1 MNTGV
6 TQCRFETY
14 DNSVP
19 FILNQLNVKG
29 LIKDEE
35 TILLKPNLVNADPF
49 PITTS
54 PHLCRAVIQHLKS
67 ITDARIVI
75 AEGCGDSVLETDQV
89 FHRLGYDRLAA
100 ETGVELLDLNHAP
113 LKIHSRPG
121 NKIFPEF
128 YLPEIADRSFII
140 SLPVLKAH
148 SLAVITGTLKNM
160 MGFAPPKHYSGGGAW
175 KKAVF
180 HSKMQRSVMELNTYI
195 LPDLTLMDASV
206 GLSEYH
212 LGGPTCHPPVNR
224 LLAGTDPF
232 AVDQAAARLLDIDP
246 GTIPHIQSPQG

>member
-6 TQCRFETY
+6 IQCAFETY
-14 DNSVP
+14 GTSVP
-19 FILNQLNVKG
+19 FILDQLDVKHRVKG
-29 LIKDEE
+29 QE

-54 PHLCRAVIQHLKS
+54 PHLCRAVIRYLK
-67 ITDARIVI
+67 TCCDARIII
-75 AEGCGDSVLETDQV
+75 AEGCGDAVLETDQV
-89 FHRLGYDRLAA
+89 FNRLGYDRLAA
-100 ETGVELLDLNHAP
+100 ETGVELMDLNHAP
-113 LKIHSRPG
+113 LKIHTRPE
-121 NKIFPEF
+121 NRIFPEF
-128 YLPEIADRSFII
+128 YLPEIADGSFII

-160 MGFAPPKHYSGGGAW
+160 MGFAPPAHYSGGGAW
-175 KKAVF
+175 KKAAF
-180 HSKMQRSVMELNTYI
+180 HSKMQRSVMELNRYI

-212 LGGPTCHPPVNR
+212 LGGPICDPPVNR

-232 AVDQAAARLLDIDP
+232 ALDQAAARLLDIDP
-246 GTIPHIQSPQG
+246 ESIPHIQSPQG